1 MRTIVSF
8 LLIIFIIIFQDVI
21 CKAEPVK
28 FDFSKFDFSIDE
40 KKLWAGELQIFEQR
54 MDGAGD
60 KKKRHIAGII
70 LIDAS
75 TDEVWKVLNDWEAM
89 SEFVPDLEYYRIITE
104 EKRYDQD
111 DLSQIFVEG
120 KLNIPLFN
128 FVYNLGVVSDK
139 KRLLQKWR
147 LMTPEEIEIIK
158 LVGVDINEST
168 DGIEEVKGYAYVE
181 AVDNG
186 RKTICTYSTVIEF
199 SMPLPEFVENY
210 VCRNSL
216 SGFME
221 GIKKRAESHGLYIKE
236 SFSLFPPS
244 YHN

>member
-1 MRTIVSF
+1 MRTIASF

-21 CKAEPVK
+21 CEADPEKFNFPVE
-28 FDFSKFDFSIDE
+28 E

-75 TDEVWKVLNDWEAM
+75 TDEVWEVLNDWEAM

-104 EKRYDQD
+104 EKRYGQD
-111 DLSQIFVEG
+111 GLNQIFVEG

-168 DGIEEVKGYAYVE
+168 DGIEEIKGYAYVE

-186 RKTICTYSTVIEF
+186 RKTIYTYSTVIEF

-244 YHN
+244 YDN